1 MVAVGLPSGVSADTG
16 LTGPSLHADV
26 TVALGMPTA
35 GLFEPIV
42 APYAGELVVADVGIP
57 HEVWHEAGV
66 VVPAE
71 LFAQGP
77 LVRLDRGAVNSDAG
91 TPDQGPRV

>member
-71 LFAQGP
+71 LLGLSFSITAAACSS
-77 LVRLDRGAVNSDAG
+77 VVTAWES
-91 TPDQGPRV
+91 